1 MQHLVDIVIHDKTEV
16 GFAAG
21 AVQQHNFVDV
31 ILLEHGRNQFDV
43 VVDLI
48 VLADHVVFQLAVCG

>member
-1 MQHLVDIVIHDKTEV
+1 MTKAEV
-16 GFAAG
+16 GLAAG
-21 AVQQHNFVDV
+21 AVQQHNFVAV
-31 ILLEHGRNQFDV
+31 ILLEHRRNQFDV